1 MIKKSFQTPKSKID
15 GSTIVKILLGYE
27 DYWRLML
34 LLLLSGLL
42 AGLAMYVNSRPTY
55 YSSALIRVN
64 KYVDTSQVAQGA
76 RGEEY
81 HYHMLRALM
90 LQLGSDRISLDTAR
104 KMGVIGAR
112 TSSSDLRASLIPSV
126 TVGLLDSSH
135 LEVSVVAYS
144 PRVVREF
151 PLAIAEVYEENRV
164 KLRAEHRDKAIKRYM
179 DELSVVREKVSG
191 QLDARL
197 KFEEESALATA
208 QIEMERLSNV
218 PVDLIRQRYRL
229 EEMERIKTV
238 LNEQRQDLG
247 EVGQLTLL
255 TSLPQTSNDDPLNDG
270 VIVRQPD
277 RSTPFNFI
285 SPGTKKDYTQV
296 VVQPDMV
303 DGIEPWRELE
313 KKKRGIEEKVRL
325 MRVKFL
331 DDHPEMIKLKEELR
345 AVSSALALELEV
357 AEKAFELAYVGTK
370 NRIEELQKKLPAY
383 HEATKS
389 FDEKKMGYEL
399 VKKGELAWDQAY
411 EELSRQIKSLQFG
424 NDEGSVNLEFR
435 GFIDIRSEVPISPS
449 KSKLAMMGCLLGLG
463 LAGGVPFLLRR
474 FNSSVTDLNEFETQL
489 GIPGIGLVP
498 LTDAT
503 VLERI
508 NRSKAIGSEIPNA
521 LLENFRLIRSSII
534 LNKSPKGDAKV
545 VMVTSARPGEGK
557 TTIAANIAWA
567 FSSMGDRTLVID
579 CDLRRGR
586 LHQVADLQNEPG
598 LTAVLAGKANL
609 EDCIQKSQADNLW
622 VIPRGPVVPGTTEIL
637 NTPIFAKILEQLR
650 GDYDRIILDTPPV
663 LGLSETAF
671 LQSHAEGVVLVVK
684 SAATP
689 RKDVEDAFAALEK
702 LDAHFYG
709 FVLNRVDFSK
719 RANHFNYY
727 YYSASYYDTNWDQEE
742 EETKA
747 LQSSSR

>member
-1 MIKKSFQTPKSKID
+1 MTRKSPQAAKSKID

-34 LLLLSGLL
+34 LLLVSGLL

-64 KYVDTSQVAQGA
+64 KYVDSSQVAQGA

-81 HYHMLRALM
+81 HYHMLRTLM
-90 LQLGSDRISLDTAR
+90 LQLGSDRITLDTAR
-104 KMGVIGAR
+104 KMGVIGSR

-126 TVGLLDSSH
+126 TVGLLDSAH
-135 LEVSVVAYS
+135 LEVSVVAFS
-144 PRVVREF
+144 PRIVREF

-179 DELSVVREKVSG
+179 EELGVVREKVSN

-197 KFEEESALATA
+197 KFEEESALASA

-229 EEMERIKTV
+229 QEMERIRSV
-238 LNEQRQDLG
+238 LEEQKADLG

-255 TSLPQTSNDDPLNDG
+255 TSLPKISNEDPLNDG

-277 RSTPFNFI
+277 RSAPFSFI
-285 SPGTKKDYTQV
+285 SPGTKKDFTQV

-303 DGIEPWRELE
+303 EGIEPWRDLE
-313 KKKRGIEEKVRL
+313 KQKRSIEEKVRL
-325 MRVKFL
+325 TRVKFL
-331 DDHPEMIKLKEELR
+331 EDHPEMIKLREELR
-345 AVSSALALELEV
+345 TVTSALSLELDV
-357 AEKAFELAYVGTK
+357 AKKAFELEYEGTK
-370 NRIEELQKKLPAY
+370 NRIADLEKKVPAY

-389 FDEKKMGYEL
+389 FDEKKTGYEL

-424 NDEGSVNLEFR
+424 NDGGSVNLEFR

-474 FNSSVTDLNEFETQL
+474 FNSSVTDLTEFETQL
-489 GIPGIGLVP
+489 GILGIGLVP
-498 LTDAT
+498 LTDSAI
-503 VLERI
+503 LERI
-508 NRSKAIGSEIPNA
+508 NRSKTIGSEIPNA

-534 LNKSPKGDAKV
+534 LNRSPRGEAKV
-545 VMVTSARPGEGK
+545 IMVTSARPGEGK

-586 LHQVADLQNEPG
+586 LHQVADLPNEPG

-637 NTPIFAKILEQLR
+637 NTPIFAKILEQLK

-684 SAATP
+684 AAATP

-727 YYSASYYDTNWDQEE
+727 YYSASYYDTNWEQEE
-742 EETKA
+742 ADAKA
-747 LQSSSR
+747 LPSVS